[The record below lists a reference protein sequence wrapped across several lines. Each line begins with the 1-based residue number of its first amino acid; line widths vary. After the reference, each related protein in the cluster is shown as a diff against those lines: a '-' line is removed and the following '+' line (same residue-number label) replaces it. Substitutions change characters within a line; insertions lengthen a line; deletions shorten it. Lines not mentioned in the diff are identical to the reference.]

1 MMQQIR
7 DLMKALACLA
17 GLALLAACSAS
28 LSGLPPVPAANMAE
42 YRMQPGDELLVTI
55 QDVAQTDR
63 SYIIDS
69 GGSISLPLIQEVK
82 VAGLGLREIE
92 NRIAEGYRSRNI
104 LTNPIVSVQPGALR
118 PFYVIGEVRSPG
130 EFTYRQGMTVLSAI
144 SAAGGYTYRAQEGE
158 VEVVRSVNG
167 REVRSRASE
176 DSPILPGDRIRIYER
191 WF

>member
-1 MMQQIR
+1 
-7 DLMKALACLA
+7 LACLA
-17 GLALLAACSAS
+17 GFALLSACSAS
-28 LSGLPPVPAANMAE
+28 LSGLPQTPAANMAD

-55 QDVAQTDR
+55 QDIEQTNR
-63 SYIIDS
+63 SYIIDT
-69 GGSISLPLIQEVK
+69 GGMISLPLLQEVE

-92 NRIAEGYRSRNI
+92 KRIADGYRSRDL

-130 EFTYRQGMTVLSAI
+130 EFTYRPGMTVLSAI

-158 VEVVRSVNG
+158 VEVVRSVQG
-167 REVRSRASE
+167 REVRTKAGE
-176 DSPILPGDRIRIYER
+176 DAAILPGDRIRIYER